1 MTLAMLLAALTLSGV
16 TQQQPE
22 FVPEFKLP
30 CHPVEP
36 VKEAPPN
43 APSKEPLVGGPWYAN
58 EDRSLW
64 AAWPPLVSGNAA
76 NIVLWMKPPGQAI
89 DVTGRRIDGEGRPF
103 KVRSRAAY
111 LEQGFEPGRLYFS
124 APGCWEVTAT
134 SDGKEWTFVVEVQAP

>member
-1 MTLAMLLAALTLSGV
+1 MLLTLAVALALSQ
-16 TQQQPE
+16 TTPE
-22 FVPEFKLP
+22 FVPEFKLR
-30 CHPVEP
+30 CHPAEP

-43 APSKEPLVGGPWYAN
+43 APSEEPLGHGPWYAN

-64 AAWPPLVSGNAA
+64 AAWLPFAPGKAGNP
-76 NIVLWMKPPGQAI
+76 VLWIKPPGQKI
-89 DVTGRRIDGEGRPF
+89 EVTGRRIDGEARPF

-134 SDGKEWTFVVEVQAP
+134 SGGKEWSFVVEVQAP